1 MRYELY
7 YWPGIPG
14 RGEFVRLALE
24 EAGVDYVDVAHHS
37 GHGMGMPA
45 LMAMLENADLACP
58 PFAPPFLKAGEQ
70 VIGQTANILLF
81 LGLRHGLAPQEEAAR
96 LWVHQLQLTIADLV
110 AEVHDSHHP
119 IAAGLYY
126 DEQKAE
132 ALRRATDFTG
142 MRLPRFLG
150 YFEAVLER
158 NPHGDSWLAG
168 DALTYADLSMYQVM
182 AGLRY
187 AFPRT
192 MKRLEPDY
200 PRLAALHDRVAAR
213 TRVKAYLASE
223 RRQPF
228 NNEGIFRHYK
238 ELDAG

>member
-1 MRYELY
+1 
-7 YWPGIPG
+7 
-14 RGEFVRLALE
+14 
-24 EAGVDYVDVAHHS
+24 
-37 GHGMGMPA
+37 
-45 LMAMLENADLACP
+45 
-58 PFAPPFLKAGEQ
+58 
-70 VIGQTANILLF
+70 
-81 LGLRHGLAPQEEAAR
+81 
-96 LWVHQLQLTIADLV
+96 
-110 AEVHDSHHP
+110 VHDSHHP

-158 NPHGDSWLAG
+158 NPQGDSWLAG
-168 DALTYADLSMYQVM
+168 DALTYADLSMFQVM